1 MPKVAPKI
9 ATKSSTTMDFQTRLL
24 SPSYLFTGF
33 LSEDS
38 GESSSRSSG
47 SDGRGDGSDGQRSS
61 EGSGSEAS
69 SQVLRPSRMVH
80 WRIRFDQ
87 MDCRPTIYHPVRH
100 PNTIAYPKK
109 LFESAQTIATHSHL
123 RWPDLSREWIRRQQA
138 RIARVD
144 WESRLPCVLG
154 PRKLRLSLFTRKQQK
169 LLNKARE
176 MEGVPDLSALLKG
189 KLQVL
194 SAKKSTSVVPSET
207 NGPGDAGTSQEN
219 VPSLV
224 DEDVDVELS
233 APSPKKKMGKTAK
246 AKKHAAEKQQST
258 SLEENVSLGEAPKGS
273 KKKKKK
279 EEKKRSQE
287 DSTGDKNRASAK
299 DREDTAEDHAEI
311 GSIEVMSEE

>member
-1 MPKVAPKI
+1 MI
-9 ATKSSTTMDFQTRLL
+9 CIDFMFWSSF
-24 SPSYLFTGF
+24 
-33 LSEDS
+33 
-38 GESSSRSSG
+38 
-47 SDGRGDGSDGQRSS
+47 
-61 EGSGSEAS
+61 A
-69 SQVLRPSRMVH
+69 
-80 WRIRFDQ
+80 
-87 MDCRPTIYHPVRH
+87 
-100 PNTIAYPKK
+100 
-109 LFESAQTIATHSHL
+109 
-123 RWPDLSREWIRRQQA
+123 
-138 RIARVD
+138 VD

-219 VPSLV
+219 VLSLV

-233 APSPKKKMGKTAK
+233 APSPKNKMGKTAK

-279 EEKKRSQE
+279 EEKKRSRE